1 MAGQIQIYLQQRD
14 AGIMGQISRGEIPYL
29 NAMPDTIGNP
39 APLSPIPQGQ
49 TFYSGHQL
57 QGIAE

>member
-14 AGIMGQISRGEIPYL
+14 AGILGQVSRVEIPYL
-29 NAMPDTIGNP
+29 NAMTDTIGNP
-39 APLSPIPQGQ
+39 APPSPITQGQ